1 MCLSDFIYDFY
12 YLSRKKQIILI
23 ICAVLAVCLVVGIAC
38 FNRYMAIRAYNYY
51 LEPDIIHSS
60 PDGQYELV
68 IREEAQLHASAAVIY
83 IRKPGQDKWYN
94 SWKEQHIG
102 NTLSDECLPF
112 TNGYYYVE
120 WESERVVLGYY
131 RGYDTSVE
139 DKDDPA
145 TWQGLLIYEFR

>member
-1 MCLSDFIYDFY
+1 MCLSDFIYEFY

-23 ICAVLAVCLVVGIAC
+23 ICAVLVVCLLVGAVCFYVYLSNLVSNA
-38 FNRYMAIRAYNYY
+38 Y
-51 LEPDIIHSS
+51 LEPDIIVSS

-68 IREEAQLHASAAVIY
+68 IRERRMMGESDGYIY

-94 SWKEQHIG
+94 RWKEQHIG

-139 DKDDPA
+139 DRDDPT

>member
-23 ICAVLAVCLVVGIAC
+23 ICAVLVVCLLVGAVCFYVYLSNLVSNA
-38 FNRYMAIRAYNYY
+38 Y
-51 LEPDIIHSS
+51 LEPDIIVSS

-68 IREEAQLHASAAVIY
+68 IRERRMMGESDGYIY

-94 SWKEQHIG
+94 SWKEQLIG
-102 NTLSDECLPF
+102 STLSDECLPF
-112 TNGYYYVE
+112 TNGYYYVK

-131 RGYDTSVE
+131 RGYDTSIE
-139 DKDDPA
+139 DKDDPT

>member
-1 MCLSDFIYDFY
+1 VGAVCFYAYLSD
-12 YLSRKKQIILI
+12 
-23 ICAVLAVCLVVGIAC
+23 LVSNA
-38 FNRYMAIRAYNYY
+38 Y
-51 LEPDIIHSS
+51 LEPDIIVSS

-68 IREEAQLHASAAVIY
+68 IRERRMMGESDGYIY

-120 WESERVVLGYY
+120 WESKRIVLGYY
-131 RGYDTSVE
+131 RGYDTSIE
-139 DKDDPA
+139 DKDDPS